1 MILYSASTTYVA
13 DPPTITTQP
22 QELKNIVPGKPVT
35 FTAKGTGTEP
45 LRYHWE
51 WNPAGEGNQW
61 QPCGLE
67 GVSGADSSTV
77 TISSVQKANEGSY
90 HCVVSNCAGSQT
102 SKPAKLSVGKNSNF
116 HVYVKSKTLLFLFCT
131 YLYLQLILP
140 ELSLIHKSW
149 RILLQVNLQCSVLKL
164 LEMNL

>member
-1 MILYSASTTYVA
+1 M
-13 DPPTITTQP
+13 
-22 QELKNIVPGKPVT
+22 

-45 LRYHWE
+45 LRYRWE

-77 TISSVQKANEGSY
+77 TISNVQKDNEGSY

-102 SKPAKLSVGKNSNF
+102 SKPAKLDVGKNSNF
-116 HVYVKSKTLLFLFCT
+116 HVYAKRVKHSYFCFLHIST
-131 YLYLQLILP
+131 
-140 ELSLIHKSW
+140 
-149 RILLQVNLQCSVLKL
+149 CS
-164 LEMNL
+164 